1 VLATLIDT
9 EALMKVIG
17 ASFIAGVGVSISF
30 ALVIL
35 GVSRWSDQRG
45 QGHVAVAV
53 AYLVLA
59 IAALGVFG
67 AGIVYG
73 IIVMA
78 SK

>member
-9 EALMKVIG
+9 EALLRVIA
-17 ASFIAGVGVSISF
+17 ASFIAGVGVSIAF
-30 ALVIL
+30 ALVIY
-35 GVSRWSDQRG
+35 GVERSTDARSR
-45 QGHVAVAV
+45 GHAITAN

-59 IAALGVFG
+59 IAALGAFG